1 MSSYEV
7 STALVE
13 DPGGGGGVVDAL
25 EELLAGAGGLGVGW
39 NQGQPKQL
47 GCKIRPVLSIWSI
60 IMHKRTFGVQNCKE
74 NAVCCCVSD
83 DSHSVP

>member
-1 MSSYEV
+1 MQVSSNLADGRLEVLDLLVERYPSNEV

-47 GCKIRPVLSIWSI
+47 G
-60 IMHKRTFGVQNCKE
+60 F
-74 NAVCCCVSD
+74 
-83 DSHSVP
+83 